1 MSRESVEII
10 FIMSNE
16 KSLQN
21 LTLSVEPFDVI
32 RHLLNPEYYITQED
46 IARLNMRER
55 DLLCYE
61 VSQRLGSINNPQEY
75 ELEARNYEN
84 VLIEKSRN
92 RSWDSNH
99 ARIKSTIENLLEER
113 GSMPTIT
120 ELASITSLS
129 RQTISK
135 HLEQFE
141 MGEYMKEEMQMFNV
155 MFSDLMVVLYNT
167 AKEGNINAIKLYAEI
182 LEKRNSG
189 GNTFNIKNQ
198 QINVMLKELISKNLS
213 NI

>member
-1 MSRESVEII
+1 MDLFVEKIE
-10 FIMSNE
+10 NEKTE

-46 IARLNMRER
+46 IARLNLRER
-55 DLLCYE
+55 DLLSYE
-61 VSQRLGSINNPQEY
+61 VTQRLGSIYNPQEY
-75 ELEARNYEN
+75 ELEAKKYEN

-141 MGEYMKEEMQMFNV
+141 MGEYLKEEMQMFNI
-155 MFSDLMVVLYNT
+155 MFSNLMVVLHQSG
-167 AKEGNINAIKLYAEI
+167 KEGNINAIKLFAEI

>member
-1 MSRESVEII
+1 MDLFVEKIE
-10 FIMSNE
+10 NEKTE

-46 IARLNMRER
+46 IARLNLRER
-55 DLLCYE
+55 ELLSYE
-61 VSQRLGSINNPQEY
+61 VSQRLGSIYNPQEY
-75 ELEARNYEN
+75 ELEAKKYEN

-141 MGEYMKEEMQMFNV
+141 MGEYLKEEMQMFNI
-155 MFSDLMVVLYNT
+155 MFSNLMVVLHQSG
-167 AKEGNINAIKLYAEI
+167 KEGNINAIKLYAEI

>member
-1 MSRESVEII
+1 MNLFVEKIE
-10 FIMSNE
+10 NERTE

-46 IARLNMRER
+46 IARLNLRER
-55 DLLCYE
+55 ELLSYE
-61 VSQRLGSINNPQEY
+61 VSQRLGSIYNSQEY
-75 ELEARNYEN
+75 ELEAKKYEN

-141 MGEYMKEEMQMFNV
+141 MGEYLKEEMQMFNI
-155 MFSDLMVVLYNT
+155 MFSNLMVALYQSG
-167 AKEGNINAIKLYAEI
+167 KEGNINAIKLFAEI